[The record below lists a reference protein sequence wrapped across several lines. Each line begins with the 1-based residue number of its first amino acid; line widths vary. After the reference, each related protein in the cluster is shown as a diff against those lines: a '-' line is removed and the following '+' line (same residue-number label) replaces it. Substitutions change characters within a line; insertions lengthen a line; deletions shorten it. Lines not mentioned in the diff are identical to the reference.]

1 MILHSFGSN
10 IGKSEKR
17 GIVRKYNLT
26 TQLITGV
33 RKLNS
38 EENNAV
44 LLVYAELFTKCN
56 KH

>member
-33 RKLNS
+33 ASVGN
-38 EENNAV
+38 
-44 LLVYAELFTKCN
+44 
-56 KH
+56 